1 MPIPFRTVSIILV
14 LAAGTVSAA
23 DTTLTPTPFT
33 AAYSA
38 GEWVVKKLNGNAYP
52 SALSKEKQAKFEA
65 QLKEDWIKD
74 DAYACMWDTD
84 WITKY
89 KKDVCK

>member
-1 MPIPFRTVSIILV
+1 V
-14 LAAGTVSAA
+14 LAAGRAAA
-23 DTTLTPTPFT
+23 DTTAISPTPFT

-38 GEWVVKKLNGNAYP
+38 GEWMVKKFSAKPLP
-52 SALSKEKQAKFEA
+52 SILSKEKIAKFEA

-74 DAYACMWDTD
+74 DAYACMWETD

-89 KKDVCK
+89 KKDVCQ

>member
-1 MPIPFRTVSIILV
+1 MRRIISILLV
-14 LAAGTVSAA
+14 LAAGRAAA
-23 DTTLTPTPFT
+23 DTTAISPTPFT

-38 GEWVVKKLNGNAYP
+38 GEWVVKKIAGKPYP

-74 DAYACMWDTD
+74 DPYACMWEAD

-89 KKDVCK
+89 KKDVCR